1 MIAIC
6 RVKDADLEVGLMGC
20 CWMLRRLHWLTLVFD
35 SPEPNDAG
43 VVVVVEA
50 LSAPQSYRLTN
61 ALPPAAELPSC
72 LERSTSMFRCSCS
85 DPSYTEKMSFF
96 FATWSIDVRI
106 FHGQNVVRKS
116 QQE

>member
-6 RVKDADLEVGLMGC
+6 RVKDADLEAGLMGC

-61 ALPPAAELPSC
+61 ALCRAAELPSC
-72 LERSTSMFRCSCS
+72 RAVSNLGVVVQIHRTER
-85 DPSYTEKMSFF
+85 
-96 FATWSIDVRI
+96 I
-106 FHGQNVVRKS
+106 
-116 QQE
+116 

>member
-6 RVKDADLEVGLMGC
+6 RVKDADLEAGLMGC

-61 ALPPAAELPSC
+61 ALCRAAELPSC
-72 LERSTSMFRCSCS
+72 LELRCSSS
-85 DPSYTEKMSFF
+85 DPSYRENMSFF
-96 FATWSIDVRI
+96 YSVKHRC
-106 FHGQNVVRKS
+106 HNSS
-116 QQE
+116 QAEFISREPTIITI